1 MAENAA
7 ARVVNRG
14 KTLRNF
20 NRFARTELRQ
30 GGRVPLRTRLWALR
44 RGFLSTSVG
53 LYDLTE
59 ESCSQYVS
67 DWSRYIKSARINGR
81 FASALNN
88 KIVFSRM
95 LQGYG
100 CDVPEYYC
108 LIRDG
113 VMHQIGSRYR
123 MRTPDDVL
131 AACRAGGRFIVKP
144 SSGSGGISV
153 SALCSEDDGLTVN
166 GEACADEILIEF
178 LADLDEGII
187 EEYIQQHDYAERIF
201 PHSANSIRVLTMW
214 DVDRREPFIACAVH
228 RFGTRTPPFGRTE
241 AARRPPRHGG
251 EGRRPQA
258 SALGPR
264 REPDPGALP
273 PDGVHPVHR
282 VGRPH
287 HAGGVQR
294 VRRQQLP
301 GTRAPGAR
309 AAPRRPAGPGLLREI
324 RCDLGRPPAGSCGP
338 CPVRGRPFLDT
349 LGELRYN
356 RRYPVG

>member
-228 RFGTRTPPFGRTE
+228 RFGTRTSMPVDN
-241 AARRPPRHGG
+241 ASQGG
-251 EGRRPQA
+251 VFCAVDLSTGE
-258 SALGPR
+258 LGPLHSLR
-264 REPDPGALP
+264 PSGGPKQLDAHPDTGEKVAGLRLPHWDLVASRIPELCRQMAYIPYIGWDVLITPAGFSVFEGNSYPELGHQVLEPLLDDP
-273 PDGVHPVHR
+273 
-282 VGRPH
+282 
-287 HAGGVQR
+287 R
-294 VRRQQLP
+294 VR
-301 GTRAPGAR
+301 AFY
-309 AAPRRPAGPGLLREI
+309 E
-324 RCDLGRPPAGSCGP
+324 
-338 CPVRGRPFLDT
+338 
-349 LGELRYN
+349 RYG
-356 RRYPVG
+356 VI